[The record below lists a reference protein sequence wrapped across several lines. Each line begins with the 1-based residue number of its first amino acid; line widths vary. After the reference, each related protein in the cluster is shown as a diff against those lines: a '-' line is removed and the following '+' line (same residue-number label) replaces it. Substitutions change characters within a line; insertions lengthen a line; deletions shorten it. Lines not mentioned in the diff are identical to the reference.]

1 MRYYRLIDKKYD
13 IYYYNG
19 LNSISLHELLSYYI
33 FSLVESPN
41 IIKPFMK
48 KWTIKDLI
56 EVLNEEEI
64 IIEIKKTKF
73 NGEQWLYNR
82 GKWL

>member
-1 MRYYRLIDKKYD
+1 MYYRIIDKKND

-33 FSLVESPN
+33 FSLFEGTN
-41 IIKPFMK
+41 IIKHFMR

-56 EVLNEEEI
+56 EVLNDEDLT
-64 IIEIKKTKF
+64 IEIKKTKF
-73 NGEQWLYNR
+73 LTSINIFDGGEWL
-82 GKWL
+82 